1 LSSAFRITRA
11 PECGLFNIEQT
22 TQVAGFYFFLPGM
35 EARMRENNE
44 RWKLLCE
51 MAQTEQDPQKLLELT
66 REINDLLLGKQR
78 RLERPDDKP
87 PAQNEK

>member
-1 LSSAFRITRA
+1 
-11 PECGLFNIEQT
+11 
-22 TQVAGFYFFLPGM
+22 M
-35 EARMRENNE
+35 EAAQMRENSE

-51 MAQTEQDPQKLLELT
+51 LASNEQDPQKLLELT

-87 PAQNEK
+87 TAQNQQKP

>member
-1 LSSAFRITRA
+1 VQGKS
-11 PECGLFNIEQT
+11 
-22 TQVAGFYFFLPGM
+22 
-35 EARMRENNE
+35 E

-51 MAQTEQDPQKLLELT
+51 LAAQEQDPQKLLELT

-87 PAQNEK
+87 TAQNQEKP